1 MKKKFMQF
9 LSEKIKDMGL
19 SDKAVSE
26 LVEIGSAGLAENSS
40 DEDIKAKVDSV
51 VPFAK
56 AMQGEFTRKVQDA
69 KQSLQQPKGNP
80 KDGEKGGGEEGKKG
94 GEDEIPAWF
103 KAIQKGYDDK
113 IASLEAENS
122 SLKAAKAK
130 EERDGKIAAKAK
142 ELGIPGFLMK
152 HITLADDADFEK
164 ELTEY
169 KQELVNNKLMPADS
183 AGEQGTAEQAMKDA
197 AKSWA
202 ESLPNK

>member
-19 SDKAVSE
+19 SDKAISE

>member
-1 MKKKFMQF
+1 MKKKFQQF

-19 SDKAVSE
+19 SDKAIAE
-26 LVEIGSAGLAENSS
+26 LVEIGSSGLADNSS

-56 AMQGEFTRKVQDA
+56 AMQGEYTRKVQDA
-69 KQSLQQPKGNP
+69 KQSLQQPKRNP
-80 KDGEKGGGEEGKKG
+80 KEGEGGDGDEGKKG

-103 KAIQKGYDDK
+103 KAIQKSYDDK
-113 IASLEAENS
+113 IAALETENS

-130 EERDGKIAAKAK
+130 EERDGRIAAKAK
-142 ELGIPGFLMK
+142 ELGIPEFLMK
-152 HITLADDADFEK
+152 RVSIADDADFEK

-169 KQELVNNKLMPADS
+169 KQELVNNKLMPADQ